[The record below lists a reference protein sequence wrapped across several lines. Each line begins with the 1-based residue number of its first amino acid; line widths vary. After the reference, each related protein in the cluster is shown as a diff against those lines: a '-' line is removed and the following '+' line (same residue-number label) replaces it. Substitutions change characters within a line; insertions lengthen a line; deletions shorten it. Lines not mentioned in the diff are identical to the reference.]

1 MAFNDGFYWYKN
13 VLTKQLKLVL
23 RIYLSIAIILSPI
36 YLFNNANAG
45 AAEKWTIQEIVYE
58 PNIKVM
64 DVTAKKVASSVAN
77 DPFYKARVPVTATAV
92 GSTVASMI
100 RMGLA
105 GAAIYGAVEG
115 VGWIIDNGVV
125 KKPKE
130 DQIPAQ
136 YWTWM
141 PPWDKSFNPGLNQ
154 DPKCNG
160 INATYSGALANVNYC
175 AKTYAQY
182 QSVECTMYNVSF
194 FTCNAKAPNSVTQMS
209 IIKVN
214 NPDAP
219 HQPLYDPVPN
229 DELGNQII
237 IAAPEVLPEVY
248 SPSNPAGGPAPTSI
262 IDSLEDAIPTPATDP
277 KGDTTNKPNEDTD
290 ADGVNDTYNPEK
302 PNQGQEF
309 SLPAFCEWAVVVCE
323 WYVSYKQ
330 DSRKTD
336 NHREKELTF
345 WEKVEDWFDW
355 SKDDSDLPEKDDP
368 LDISDLD
375 MTADKVNLS
384 ASSTCPQ
391 DSVSFSVMGKSVTLD
406 MPYQPVCDA
415 LTFFKPAVLLVGAVA
430 SVYIV
435 AGVRTKEEDQA

>member
-1 MAFNDGFYWYKN
+1 MHNHVDHRWIKTF
-13 VLTKQLKLVL
+13 LVYFFSFL
-23 RIYLSIAIILSPI
+23 IIYTPTLV
-36 YLFNNANAG
+36 FAG
-45 AAEKWTIQEIVYE
+45 AAEKWEIEEIFYE

-64 DVTAKKVASSVAN
+64 DVTARKTASSVAN
-77 DPFYKARVPVTATAV
+77 DPFYKSKVPVTSAAV
-92 GSTVASMI
+92 GSTVASMV

-130 DQIPAQ
+130 GQIPPQ

-141 PPWDKSFNPGLNQ
+141 PPWNKSFNPGVPQN

-160 INATYSGALANVNYC
+160 INPTYAGALANVNYC
-175 AKTYAQY
+175 AKTYAQF
-182 QSVECTMYNVSF
+182 QSVECTMYNVNF
-194 FTCNAKAPNSVTQMS
+194 FTCNARAPNSVTQMS
-209 IIKVN
+209 IVKID

-219 HQPLYDPVPN
+219 TQPQYDPVPN

-262 IDSLEDAIPTPATDP
+262 IDSLEDAVPTPSTPP

-290 ADGVNDTYNPEK
+290 ADGSYDTYNPEK
-302 PNQGQEF
+302 PNEGQEF

-336 NHREKELTF
+336 NHREK
-345 WEKVEDWFDW
+345 VEDWFDW
-355 SKDDSDLPEKDDP
+355 
-368 LDISDLD
+368 
-375 MTADKVNLS
+375 
-384 ASSTCPQ
+384 
-391 DSVSFSVMGKSVTLD
+391 
-406 MPYQPVCDA
+406 
-415 LTFFKPAVLLVGAVA
+415 
-430 SVYIV
+430 
-435 AGVRTKEEDQA
+435 TKEETEDQDTDNDPPEIEEIDIDALDTSTFTGVAGCPAPIVVPVSFGDGGETEISYEPICQLAEKWSFVAPLIGFLSGAMIIVGVGRKGEDGEI